1 MVAWPRQIL
10 SVLEGVSQTEMQLV
24 ASALLV
30 TAGVAAT
37 RLLAPLAVRLV
48 HETLT
53 EAVVRGQ
60 VERAVELVAENVPWR
75 VPAWLFVRA
84 LQAVVLG
91 FTGLALLAVWGQF
104 GLLLTLFGLFQ
115 ESIPV
120 LVQIGL
126 TAVLVL
132 GAYVG
137 TDVLENWLVRF
148 TEQSDRLTKH
158 QEEISIRVL
167 QLVIF
172 TAVGLVVLSI
182 WNVDLSGL
190 LVGAGFL
197 GIVVGMAARQ
207 TLGSLIA
214 GFVLMFSRPFEIGD
228 WVEIDDY
235 EGIVT
240 DITITNTRVE
250 NFDGEFVII
259 PNDKVGDSTVINRT
273 KKGRIRLRLD
283 VGIDYDADV
292 ETAIDIAE
300 DAMNDVESVMVVP
313 TPDAYPKRFG
323 DSAVV
328 LELRFWIDKP
338 SARRK
343 TKAIA
348 AVVRE
353 VKAAY
358 DREGIKIPYPQREL
372 AGREETQG
380 FRVHRDRTPDERRE
394 PAETRS
400 RVNPE

>member
-1 MVAWPRQIL
+1 
-10 SVLEGVSQTEMQLV
+10 MQLV

-30 TAGVAAT
+30 VAGVVAT

-48 HETLT
+48 RETLAET
-53 EAVVRGQ
+53 VVRGQ
-60 VERAVELVAENVPWR
+60 VERTVELVAENVPWR

-84 LQAVVLG
+84 LQAAVLAV
-91 FTGLALLAVWGQF
+91 TGLALLAVWGQF

-120 LVQIGL
+120 LVQVGL
-126 TAVLVL
+126 TATLVL

-137 TDVLENWLVRF
+137 TDVLENWLTRF

-228 WVEIDDY
+228 WVEIDDE

-240 DITITNTRVE
+240 DISIVNTRIQT
-250 NFDGEFVII
+250 FAGEYVMI
-259 PNDKVGDSTVINRT
+259 PNDIVSGEKIVNKSR
-273 KKGRIRLRLD
+273 KGRLRIEVE
-283 VGIDYDADV
+283 VGVDYEADV
-292 ETAIDIAE
+292 ERAADLAE
-300 DAMNDVESVMVVP
+300 ETMKDLDEVLTVP
-313 TPDAYPKRFG
+313 TPKVVLKEFG
-323 DSAVV
+323 DSAVTLV
-328 LELRFWIDKP
+328 LRCWIDKP
-338 SARRK
+338 SARRQWRAR
-343 TKAIA
+343 T
-348 AVVRE
+348 AVIQS
-353 VKAAY
+353 VKETF
-358 DREGIKIPYPQREL
+358 DREGVKIPFPQREL
-372 AGREETQG
+372 TGRQESGG
-380 FRVHRDRTPDERRE
+380 FRVAGETDLPEATADGGVTEEATSVDREGDE
-394 PAETRS
+394 
-400 RVNPE
+400 